1 MPRRKKKQRKPKKRK
16 SRDFTYYG
24 GGFLF
29 LLFFVW
35 FWYTSNEDITL
46 SELRTFKGQL
56 TTELVKKSHGGA
68 KKSYSFEFNLKDQPT
83 AFSIRSNAYSIFNSK
98 SFRDNESVGSHL
110 ILQVFDEPQNDKW
123 TVVTLSSKQQ
133 DYITLRQ
140 MNDARET
147 DNTISYLFLVI
158 GIVGIIAGIREK

>member
-1 MPRRKKKQRKPKKRK
+1 MPKRKKKHRKPKEKK
-16 SRDFTYYG
+16 SRDFVYYG
-24 GGFLF
+24 CGFLF

-46 SELRTFKGQL
+46 SELRTFEGQL
-56 TTELVKKSHGGA
+56 ATELVKKSHGGS
-68 KKSYSFEFNLKDQPT
+68 KKSYSFEFNLVDQPK
-83 AFSIRSNAYSIFNSK
+83 AFSIGSNAYSIFNFK

-110 ILQVFDEPQNDKW
+110 ILEVFNEPQKDKW
-123 TVVTLSSKQQ
+123 EVVTLSSKQQ

-147 DNTISYLFLVI
+147 DNASSYLFLVI
-158 GIVGIIAGIREK
+158 GIVCIIAAIRGK